1 MAKGYKLG
9 RDRENKPVRFFR
21 DEKHILVFFLEDE
34 METKFFLR
42 ETSFPNFFQLI
53 INKMVI

>member
-1 MAKGYKLG
+1 MASHIIKSETAKQ
-9 RDRENKPVRFFR
+9 PVRFFR

-53 INKMVI
+53 IKKMVV